1 MGTPLPEGGGEG
13 RHMGSQGQR
22 RTRGL
27 LVHRAGF
34 LFAVV
39 LAAGMLLAAVAGT
52 ASAAS
57 LASAWGLNDDGQL
70 GNGSTSGPSSCK
82 FNKVLHACSLGAIPV
97 SELSEVTAV
106 AAGKDHSLA
115 LIEGGT
121 VMAWGRNSS
130 GQLGNGTTTGSAL
143 PVSVGGLS
151 EVTAIA
157 AGTDHSLA
165 LRADGTVYAWGDN
178 TTGELGNGTTTSSS
192 VPVQVSG
199 LTGVT
204 AIAAGSGYSLAL
216 LEGGTG
222 EAWGANG

>member
-57 LASAWGLNDDGQL
+57 LASAWWLNDDGQL
-70 GNGSTSGPSSCK
+70 GNGSTSGPSTCK
-82 FNKVLHACSLGAIPV
+82 FNAVLHACSLGAIPV

-115 LIEGGT
+115 IVEGGT

-143 PVSVGGLS
+143 PVAVGGLS

-165 LRADGTVYAWGDN
+165 LRADGTVAWRAAHSDVVTEAQLVAGRLDL
-178 TTGELGNGTTTSSS
+178 TTYSGVHLYLDARTGE
-192 VPVQVSG
+192 
-199 LTGVT
+199 
-204 AIAAGSGYSLAL
+204 
-216 LEGGTG
+216 
-222 EAWGANG
+222 EA